1 MNAIITR
8 KHINEDIDIC
18 PEGVE
23 ITPCKL
29 LFSVLVDE
37 NEKFGF
43 DEVEFTV
50 EYTDEDQDEINWD
63 SLKVTHDITDSD
75 LIRFKKFLEIY
86 KYQLEY
92 DFKEKKIENIDQTL
106 TIWDILEKNSFFLNW
121 SGDDYLKQEFASD
134 LVSKLKRCDI
144 AELAG
149 TGYFSDGISL
159 QLLIDLNKIKKLQNL
174 HK

>member
-75 LIRFKKFLEIY
+75 LIRFEKFLEIY
-86 KYQLEY
+86 KYQLED
-92 DFKEKKIENIDQTL
+92 DFKAKTIENIDKAL
-106 TIWDILEKNSFFLNW
+106 TVSDILEENSFFLNW
-121 SGDDYLKQEFASD
+121 NGSSSEKQEFIID
-134 LVSKLKRCDI
+134 LIDKLKRCDV

-159 QLLIDLNKIKKLQNL
+159 QLLIDLNDVSRTNS
-174 HK
+174 